1 LYLEEVLPHFLKTN
15 RRTLSQADREIDLSG
30 SVSEHHFSQR
40 DKKPREH
47 PTVMKKRYQIG
58 PGAAESLEIGWPE
71 PSGNVSIFL

>member
-1 LYLEEVLPHFLKTN
+1 M
-15 RRTLSQADREIDLSG
+15 SG

-47 PTVMKKRYQIG
+47 PIVMKKRYQIG

-71 PSGNVSIFL
+71 PSGNVSIFFSIYIVRSLELSMRQGSM

>member
-1 LYLEEVLPHFLKTN
+1 M
-15 RRTLSQADREIDLSG
+15 SG

-47 PTVMKKRYQIG
+47 PIVMKKRYQIG

-71 PSGNVSIFL
+71 PSGNVSIFSKYIVRSFETGLRQGSM

>member
-1 LYLEEVLPHFLKTN
+1 M
-15 RRTLSQADREIDLSG
+15 SG

-71 PSGNVSIFL
+71 PSGNVSIFQNILLGPSNWV

>member
-1 LYLEEVLPHFLKTN
+1 M
-15 RRTLSQADREIDLSG
+15 SG

-47 PTVMKKRYQIG
+47 PIVMKKRYQIG

-71 PSGNVSIFL
+71 PSGNVSIFFSLLEHISCSLVWNRLGAGKLTYTV